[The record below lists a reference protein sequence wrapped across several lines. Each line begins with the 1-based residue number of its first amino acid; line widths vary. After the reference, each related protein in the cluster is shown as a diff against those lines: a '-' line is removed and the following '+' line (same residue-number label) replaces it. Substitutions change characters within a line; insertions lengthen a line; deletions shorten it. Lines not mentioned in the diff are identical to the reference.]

1 MDKVNLKRYNCDINV
16 GLNNEQL
23 QSRID
28 DNLINVFDNGKTKTY
43 KQIFKDNIFTLFNL
57 INLVLVCLLVSV
69 GSFKNTLFI
78 FIAVINTIIGVIQEI
93 RAKRLLDKLSVIVSS
108 KVSVI
113 REKEKREIDVQ
124 ELVLDDIMILKTGN
138 QICADSKVLEGQ
150 LEVNESL
157 ITGESDIIIKSKGDF
172 LYSGSFVVSGDAFVK
187 VENIGKDNYANKIAS
202 DAKISKKHNSQLRNS
217 LNAVLKVVGVI
228 IIPLGI
234 ILFVKQHFGNGDSIV
249 TSVVGT
255 VAAVNGMIPEG
266 LTLLTS
272 IALAVGTIKLASHKT
287 LVQELYC
294 VETLA
299 RVDTLCLDK
308 TGTITEGKMQVD
320 DVVMLEKVDVNE
332 IMGNLCNSLKDE
344 NATLNAIRN
353 KYIISDTYKVKN
365 LIPFS
370 SARKYSGVVFE
381 NEGTYL
387 IGAFEFIF
395 RDRYKDLKIEVE
407 KYSKAG
413 NRVIVLAHSNSHMEN
428 NNIPEDIKPLAF
440 ILILDK
446 IRDEAKETLEFF
458 YNEGV
463 DIKIISGDNPITVS
477 EVARKAGL
485 KTASRFI
492 DATTLKN
499 DKDIY
504 NAVDKYSVF
513 GRVSPQQKKQMIVAL
528 KQQNRTV
535 AMTGDG
541 VNDVLALKE
550 ADCSIAMASGSDA
563 TKNVSNLVLLDSNFA
578 SMPKVVMEGRKVIN
592 NIQRASS
599 LFLVKTIFSFFLSLL
614 TLFFFSRQYPFVPI
628 QLSLIGAVTVGIPSF
643 FLALEANRS
652 RISGN
657 FLLNILKNALPG
669 ALCVTLNVIIVYN
682 IVEYLGYSSSVFST
696 MCAILTGICGL
707 LILRQQCLPFNKERL
722 FLIVSMTI
730 AFVVGILFL
739 GGLFSFVAL
748 SKELILITLVLA
760 VLMPIMI
767 KVMLFVL
774 DEILY
779 TIVPDL
785 N

>member
-1 MDKVNLKRYNCDINV
+1 MDKVNLERYSCDINV
-16 GLNNEQL
+16 GLNKNQL

-28 DNLINVFDNGKTKTY
+28 DNLINAFDNGKTKTY

-57 INLVLVCLLVSV
+57 INIVLVCLLVSV

-93 RAKRLLDKLSVIVSS
+93 RAKRLLDNLSVIVSN

-113 REKEKREIDVQ
+113 REKEKKEIDVQ

-138 QICADSKVLEGQ
+138 QICADSKVLNGK

-157 ITGESDIIIKSKGDF
+157 VTGESDIIIKNKGDF
-172 LYSGSFVVSGDAFVK
+172 LYSGSFVVSGEAFVR
-187 VENIGKDNYANKIAS
+187 VENIGKDNYANKIAN

-217 LNAVLKVVGVI
+217 LNAILKIVGII

-234 ILFVKQHFGNGDSIV
+234 ILFAKQHFGNGDSIA

-320 DVVMLEKVDVNE
+320 DIVMLEEVDINE
-332 IMGNLCNSLKDE
+332 IMGN
-344 NATLNAIRN
+344 IRD
-353 KYIISDTYKVKN
+353 KYNVLDTYKAKN

-370 SARKYSGVVFE
+370 SERKYSGVTFE
-381 NEGTYL
+381 NKGTYL
-387 IGAFEFIF
+387 LGAFEFIF
-395 RDRYKDLKIEVE
+395 KEKNKKLRIEVE
-407 KYSKAG
+407 RYSKKG
-413 NRVIVLAHSNSHMEN
+413 NRVIVLAHSDSYMED

-485 KTASRFI
+485 KTASNFI

-499 DKDIY
+499 DSDIY
-504 NAVDKYSVF
+504 KAVDKYSVF
-513 GRVSPQQKKQMIVAL
+513 GRVSPQQKKQMILAL
-528 KQQNRTV
+528 KKQNHTV

-550 ADCSIAMASGSDA
+550 ADCSIAMASGSDV

-643 FLALEANRS
+643 FLALEANKS

-669 ALCVTLNVIIVYN
+669 ALCVTVNVIIVYN

-696 MCAILTGICGL
+696 MCAILTGVCGL

-730 AFVVGILFL
+730 AFVIGILFL

-748 SKELILITLVLA
+748 SRELILITMALA
-760 VLMPIMI
+760 ILMPIMI

-774 DEILY
+774 DEILE

>member
-1 MDKVNLKRYNCDINV
+1 MDKVNLERYSCDINV
-16 GLNNEQL
+16 GLNKNQL

-28 DNLINVFDNGKTKTY
+28 DNLINAFDNGKTKTY

-57 INLVLVCLLVSV
+57 INIVLVCLLVSV

-93 RAKRLLDKLSVIVSS
+93 RAKRLLDNLSVIVSN

-113 REKEKREIDVQ
+113 REKEKKEIDVQ

-138 QICADSKVLEGQ
+138 QICADSKVLNGK

-157 ITGESDIIIKSKGDF
+157 VTGESDIIIKNKGDF
-172 LYSGSFVVSGDAFVK
+172 LYSGSFVVSGEAFVR
-187 VENIGKDNYANKIAS
+187 VENIGKDNYANKIAN

-217 LNAVLKVVGVI
+217 LNAILKIVGII

-234 ILFVKQHFGNGDSIV
+234 ILFAKQHFGNGDSIA

-320 DVVMLEKVDVNE
+320 DIVMLEEVDINE
-332 IMGNLCNSLKDE
+332 IMGNICNSLKDD
-344 NATLNAIRN
+344 NATLNAIRD
-353 KYIISDTYKVKN
+353 KYNVLDTYKAKN

-370 SARKYSGVVFE
+370 SERKYSGVTFE
-381 NEGTYL
+381 NKGTYL
-387 IGAFEFIF
+387 LGAFEFIF
-395 RDRYKDLKIEVE
+395 KEKNKKLRIEVE
-407 KYSKAG
+407 RYSKKG
-413 NRVIVLAHSNSHMEN
+413 NRVIVLAHSDSYMED

-485 KTASRFI
+485 KTASNFI

-499 DKDIY
+499 DSDIY
-504 NAVDKYSVF
+504 KAVDKYSVF
-513 GRVSPQQKKQMIVAL
+513 GRVSPQQKKQMILAL
-528 KQQNRTV
+528 KKQNHTV

-550 ADCSIAMASGSDA
+550 ADCSIAMSSGSDV

-643 FLALEANRS
+643 FLALEANKS

-669 ALCVTLNVIIVYN
+669 ALCVTVNVIIVYN

-696 MCAILTGICGL
+696 MCAILTGVCGL

-730 AFVVGILFL
+730 AFVIGILFL

-748 SKELILITLVLA
+748 SRELILITMALA
-760 VLMPIMI
+760 ILMPIMI

-774 DEILY
+774 DEILE

>member
-1 MDKVNLKRYNCDINV
+1 MDKVNLERYSCDINV
-16 GLNNEQL
+16 GLNKNQL

-28 DNLINVFDNGKTKTY
+28 DNLINAFDNGKTKTY

-57 INLVLVCLLVSV
+57 INIVLVCLLVSV

-93 RAKRLLDKLSVIVSS
+93 RAKRLLDNLSVIVSN

-113 REKEKREIDVQ
+113 REKEKKEIDVQ

-138 QICADSKVLEGQ
+138 QICADSKVLNGK

-157 ITGESDIIIKSKGDF
+157 VTGESDIIIKNKDDF
-172 LYSGSFVVSGDAFVK
+172 LYSGSFVVSGEAFVR
-187 VENIGKDNYANKIAS
+187 VENIGKDNYANKIVN

-217 LNAVLKVVGVI
+217 LNSILKIVGII

-234 ILFVKQHFGNGDSIV
+234 ILFAKQHFGNGDSIA

-272 IALAVGTIKLASHKT
+272 IALAVGTI
-287 LVQELYC
+287 
-294 VETLA
+294 
-299 RVDTLCLDK
+299 
-308 TGTITEGKMQVD
+308 
-320 DVVMLEKVDVNE
+320 
-332 IMGNLCNSLKDE
+332 
-344 NATLNAIRN
+344 
-353 KYIISDTYKVKN
+353 
-365 LIPFS
+365 
-370 SARKYSGVVFE
+370 
-381 NEGTYL
+381 
-387 IGAFEFIF
+387 
-395 RDRYKDLKIEVE
+395 
-407 KYSKAG
+407 
-413 NRVIVLAHSNSHMEN
+413 
-428 NNIPEDIKPLAF
+428 NIPEDIKPLAF

-485 KTASRFI
+485 KTASNFI

-499 DKDIY
+499 DNDIY
-504 NAVDKYSVF
+504 EAVDKYSVF
-513 GRVSPQQKKQMIVAL
+513 GRVSPQQKKQMILAL
-528 KQQNRTV
+528 KKQNHTV

-550 ADCSIAMASGSDA
+550 ADCSIAMASGSDV

-643 FLALEANRS
+643 FLALEANKS

-669 ALCVTLNVIIVYN
+669 ALCVTVNVIIVYN

-696 MCAILTGICGL
+696 MCAILTGVCGL

-730 AFVVGILFL
+730 AFVIGILFL

-748 SKELILITLVLA
+748 SRELILITMALA
-760 VLMPIMI
+760 ILMPIMI

-774 DEILY
+774 DEILE

>member
-344 NATLNAIRN
+344 NATLNAIRD

-499 DKDIY
+499 EKDIY

-779 TIVPDL
+779 TIAPDL

>member
-779 TIVPDL
+779 TIAPDL

>member
-1 MDKVNLKRYNCDINV
+1 MDKINLKRYNCDINV
-16 GLNNEQL
+16 GLNSEQL

-124 ELVLDDIMILKTGN
+124 KLVLDDIMILKTGN
-138 QICADSKVLEGQ
+138 QICADSKVLEGK

-157 ITGESDIIIKSKGDF
+157 ITGESDIIVKSKGDF

-217 LNAVLKVVGVI
+217 LNAILKVVGVI
-228 IIPLGI
+228 IIPLGV

-320 DVVMLEKVDVNE
+320 DIVMLEKVNVNE
-332 IMGNLCNSLKDE
+332 IMGNLCNSLKDD
-344 NATLNAIRN
+344 NATLNAIRD
-353 KYIISDTYKVKN
+353 KYAISDTYKVKN

-395 RDRYKDLKIEVE
+395 KDRYKDLKIEIE

-413 NRVIVLAHSNSHMEN
+413 NRVIALAHSNSYMED

-499 DKDIY
+499 EKDIY

-779 TIVPDL
+779 TIAPDL

>member
-16 GLNNEQL
+16 GLNSEQL
-23 QSRID
+23 KSRRE

-57 INLVLVCLLVSV
+57 INIVLVCLLVSV

-93 RAKRLLDKLSVIVSS
+93 RAKRLLDNLSVIVSS

-113 REKEKREIDVQ
+113 REKEKIEIDVQ

-138 QICADSKVLEGQ
+138 QICADSKVLEGK

-157 ITGESDIIIKSKGDF
+157 ITGESDIIVKSKGDF

-217 LNAVLKVVGVI
+217 LNAILKVVGVI

-332 IMGNLCNSLKDE
+332 IMGNLCNSLKDD
-344 NATLNAIRN
+344 NATLNAIKD
-353 KYIISDTYKVKN
+353 KYDISDTYKVKN

-395 RDRYKDLKIEVE
+395 KDRYKDLKIEIE

-413 NRVIVLAHSNSHMEN
+413 NRVIALAHSNSYMEDN
-428 NNIPEDIKPLAF
+428 KIPEDIKPLAF

-446 IRDEAKETLEFF
+446 IRNEAKETLEFF

-485 KTASRFI
+485 KTANRFI

-504 NAVDKYSVF
+504 DAVDKYSVF

-730 AFVVGILFL
+730 AFVIGILFL

-748 SKELILITLVLA
+748 SKELILITMVLA

-774 DEILY
+774 DEILD

>member
-1 MDKVNLKRYNCDINV
+1 MDKVSLKRYNCDINV
-16 GLNNEQL
+16 GLNSEQL

-93 RAKRLLDKLSVIVSS
+93 RAKRLLDNLSVIVSS

-138 QICADSKVLEGQ
+138 QICADSKVLEGK

-157 ITGESDIIIKSKGDF
+157 ITGESDIIVKSKGDF

-217 LNAVLKVVGVI
+217 LNAILKVVGVI

-320 DVVMLEKVDVNE
+320 DIAMLEKVNVNE
-332 IMGNLCNSLKDE
+332 IMGNLCNSLKDD
-344 NATLNAIRN
+344 NATLNAIRD
-353 KYIISDTYKVKN
+353 KYAISDTYKVKN

-395 RDRYKDLKIEVE
+395 KDRYKDLKIEIE

-413 NRVIVLAHSNSHMEN
+413 NRVIALAHSNSYMED

-499 DKDIY
+499 EKDIY

-779 TIVPDL
+779 TIAPDL

>member
-157 ITGESDIIIKSKGDF
+157 ITGESDIIVKSKGDF

-217 LNAVLKVVGVI
+217 LNTILKVVGVI

-344 NATLNAIRN
+344 NATLNAIRD

-499 DKDIY
+499 EKDIY

-779 TIVPDL
+779 TIAPDL

>member
-1 MDKVNLKRYNCDINV
+1 
-16 GLNNEQL
+16 
-23 QSRID
+23 
-28 DNLINVFDNGKTKTY
+28 
-43 KQIFKDNIFTLFNL
+43 
-57 INLVLVCLLVSV
+57 
-69 GSFKNTLFI
+69 
-78 FIAVINTIIGVIQEI
+78 
-93 RAKRLLDKLSVIVSS
+93 
-108 KVSVI
+108 
-113 REKEKREIDVQ
+113 
-124 ELVLDDIMILKTGN
+124 
-138 QICADSKVLEGQ
+138 
-150 LEVNESL
+150 
-157 ITGESDIIIKSKGDF
+157 
-172 LYSGSFVVSGDAFVK
+172 
-187 VENIGKDNYANKIAS
+187 
-202 DAKISKKHNSQLRNS
+202 
-217 LNAVLKVVGVI
+217 
-228 IIPLGI
+228 
-234 ILFVKQHFGNGDSIV
+234 
-249 TSVVGT
+249 
-255 VAAVNGMIPEG
+255 
-266 LTLLTS
+266 
-272 IALAVGTIKLASHKT
+272 
-287 LVQELYC
+287 
-294 VETLA
+294 
-299 RVDTLCLDK
+299 
-308 TGTITEGKMQVD
+308 
-320 DVVMLEKVDVNE
+320 
-332 IMGNLCNSLKDE
+332 
-344 NATLNAIRN
+344 
-353 KYIISDTYKVKN
+353 
-365 LIPFS
+365 
-370 SARKYSGVVFE
+370 
-381 NEGTYL
+381 
-387 IGAFEFIF
+387 
-395 RDRYKDLKIEVE
+395 
-407 KYSKAG
+407 
-413 NRVIVLAHSNSHMEN
+413 MED

-485 KTASRFI
+485 KTASNFI

-499 DKDIY
+499 DSDIY
-504 NAVDKYSVF
+504 KAVDKYSVF
-513 GRVSPQQKKQMIVAL
+513 GRVSPQQKKQMILAL
-528 KQQNRTV
+528 KKQNHTV

-550 ADCSIAMASGSDA
+550 ADCSIAMASGSDV

-643 FLALEANRS
+643 FLALEANKS

-669 ALCVTLNVIIVYN
+669 ALCVTVNVIIVYN

-696 MCAILTGICGL
+696 MCAILTGVCGL

-730 AFVVGILFL
+730 AFVIGILFL

-748 SKELILITLVLA
+748 SRELILITMVLA
-760 VLMPIMI
+760 ILMPIMI

-774 DEILY
+774 DEILE